1 MAEYNRTQ
9 DPEYGYAPPPI
20 PPNKESEYGQ
30 QQGYRQP
37 SQAPPPIDY
46 STKPNVNAGPSFER
60 QFKIERPKWNDAW
73 FIPIFLAVVGG
84 FIAVAA
90 ICLRSYVIHR
100 GFEGSSIYNT
110 SNTFSLNT
118 NTIILFGFAILVAVV
133 LSILYYSMARIFP
146 KQFIIV
152 TMILNLTAAFGTA
165 IYYLVEKYW
174 SAGIV
179 FLVFALFSA
188 WCYWTMRYRIPF
200 ASLVLKTIV
209 DVTRIVPSTL
219 FISALGALVAGA
231 FGMLLS
237 VVLLSIYVRYDPN
250 GNNPQCANGGC
261 NQAKLVGLIVFVTI
275 AGFYISEVIKN
286 VIHTSISGVYGSWYY
301 CYRSNQGMP
310 RWPAFGAF
318 KRAMTYSFGSI
329 TFGSSDCSNY

>member
-1 MAEYNRTQ
+1 
-9 DPEYGYAPPPI
+9 
-20 PPNKESEYGQ
+20 
-30 QQGYRQP
+30 
-37 SQAPPPIDY
+37 
-46 STKPNVNAGPSFER
+46 
-60 QFKIERPKWNDAW
+60 
-73 FIPIFLAVVGG
+73 
-84 FIAVAA
+84 
-90 ICLRSYVIHR
+90 
-100 GFEGSSIYNT
+100 
-110 SNTFSLNT
+110 
-118 NTIILFGFAILVAVV
+118 
-133 LSILYYSMARIFP
+133 
-146 KQFIIV
+146 
-152 TMILNLTAAFGTA
+152 
-165 IYYLVEKYW
+165 
-174 SAGIV
+174 
-179 FLVFALFSA
+179 
-188 WCYWTMRYRIPF
+188 MRYRIPF

-237 VVLLSIYVRYDPN
+237 VVLVSIYVRYDPN

-261 NQAKLVGLIVFVTI
+261 NQAKLVGLIVFVTF